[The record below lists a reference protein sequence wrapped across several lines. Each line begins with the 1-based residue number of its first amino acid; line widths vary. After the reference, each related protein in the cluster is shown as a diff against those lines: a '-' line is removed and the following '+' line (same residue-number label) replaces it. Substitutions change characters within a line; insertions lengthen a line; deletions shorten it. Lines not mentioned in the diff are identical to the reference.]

1 MKLKSDHF
9 LYAAGACLGSGLALI
24 LFGECSLLNNQPGTT
39 LTVGI
44 IVLLI
49 GLALYWLSDA
59 VYAEEERRKI
69 RRNHARNPEYPEN
82 QERGACAPKQKGL
95 PVRQH
100 GQAQG

>member
-24 LFGECSLLNNQPGTT
+24 LFGEGRLLNNQPGTT
-39 LTVGI
+39 LTAGI

-59 VYAEEERRKI
+59 VYAEEERRRPKYGKI
-69 RRNHARNPEYPEN
+69 RRNHARNAEYPQD
-82 QERGACAPKQKGL
+82 QERGA
-95 PVRQH
+95 
-100 GQAQG
+100 